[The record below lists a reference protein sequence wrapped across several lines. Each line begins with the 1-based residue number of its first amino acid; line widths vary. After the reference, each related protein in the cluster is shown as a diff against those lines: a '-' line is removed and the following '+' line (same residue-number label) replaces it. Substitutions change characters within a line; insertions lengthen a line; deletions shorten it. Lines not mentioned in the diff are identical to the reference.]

1 MAQTLSVV
9 IPCFNSGRFVA
20 EAISSVLR
28 QSLKVNELVV
38 VDDGSS
44 DNTRE
49 ELQAFASEANVAII
63 HQRNT
68 GPSGARNTGI
78 LATTSEL
85 VGFLDS
91 DDRWH
96 PDKARKHLTF
106 FEAHPESD
114 LTYSGWRTVNEDGQW
129 TGRTNLGA
137 RREPSFE
144 SLLISNFTGS
154 ASTVVAR
161 RSAFVTAGLFDEG
174 LRSNVDLD
182 MWLRVAAIR
191 DGNIGHIPEALV
203 DWRERHGQ
211 ITGDWRRMW
220 VGWQR
225 VLQKAEAL
233 RPSSVERVRQVA
245 IASQLR
251 YITYLAWRQ
260 GASKDARSLLWRAVK
275 TSPFTV
281 ATDPRAWLMVA
292 RLFASSL

>member
-1 MAQTLSVV
+1 M
-9 IPCFNSGRFVA
+9 
-20 EAISSVLR
+20 
-28 QSLKVNELVV
+28 NELVV

-49 ELQAFASEANVAII
+49 VLQEFAAEAKVTII
-63 HQRNT
+63 HQRNA

-91 DDRWH
+91 DDLWH
-96 PDKARKHLTF
+96 EEKARKHLAF
-106 FEAHPESD
+106 LEAHPASD
-114 LTYSGWRTVNEDGQW
+114 LTYSGWRTVDEDGHW
-129 TGRTNLGA
+129 TGRTNLGT
-137 RREPSFE
+137 RRKPGFE
-144 SLLISNFTGS
+144 SLLISNFTGP
-154 ASTVVAR
+154 ASTVIVR
-161 RSAFVTAGLFDEG
+161 RAALVTAGLFDEG

-182 MWLRVAAIR
+182 MWLRIAAIR

-233 RPSSVERVRQVA
+233 RPSSVERVRRVA

-251 YITYLAWRQ
+251 YIAYLAWRQ
-260 GASKDARSLLWRAVK
+260 GDTKDARSLLWRAVK

-281 ATDPRAWLMVA
+281 ATDPRAWLLVA
-292 RLFASSL
+292 RLFAFFPVRAS